1 MKHGDLQVEMDDAVA
16 EGVYANL
23 AVMSHSSSEFVI
35 DFLRLMPGVPKAKVK
50 SRIVMTPEHAKR
62 LLIAMQDNVRRY
74 ESQFGE
80 IHLHDVRMVAPKGEA

>member
-1 MKHGDLQVEMDDAVA
+1 MKQGDLQVEMDDAVA

-35 DFLRLMPGVPKAKVK
+35 DFLRLMPGIPKAKVK

-62 LLIAMQDNVRRY
+62 LLIAMQDNVRKY
-74 ESQFGE
+74 ESQFGD
-80 IHLHDVRMVAPKGEA
+80 ILLHDIRMVAPKGEA